1 MTERVVVMGAA
12 GRDFHDYFAALRDD
26 PDRRVVAFTRAPGQN
41 LGETEAGGDDAFPA
55 ALTPDGRGPIPI
67 VPEAALAETVAE
79 RDADTVL
86 FAYSDVAHG
95 DVMHAASRALA
106 AGADFGM
113 LGPDSVQLDVDV
125 PVVAVN
131 AVRTGCGK
139 SAVARAFADEL
150 DARGLD
156 VAVVRE
162 PMPYGDLVEKRVER
176 FADER
181 DLAGLTVE
189 EREEYEDHVAAGH
202 VVYAGVDY
210 RAVFERASDEADV
223 LVWDGGNNELAFARP
238 DYHLVLVDALRP
250 DHGERYHPGE
260 ANLRRADAVLVT
272 KENAAS
278 DDQVETARDS
288 AARLAPADAPVYH
301 SDSVVRA
308 DDPDAIAGRDALVVE
323 DGPTLTHG
331 GTPHGAGYVAAED
344 AGAASIIDPEPHAVG
359 EIADVLA
366 EYDHL
371 DDVLP
376 AMGYSEAQLADL
388 EATIDAADPDVV
400 VAGTPVDL
408 DAVVDVDAPVVRA
421 RYEVAFHDTTPAEL
435 LDAGLGAVLD
445 P

>member
-12 GRDFHDYFAALRDD
+12 GRDFHDYFAELRDD
-26 PDRRVVAFTRAPGQN
+26 PGREVVAFTRAPGQN
-41 LGETEAGGDDAFPA
+41 LGETDAGGYQAFPA
-55 ALTPDGRGPIPI
+55 ELTPDGRGPIPI
-67 VPEAALAETVAE
+67 VPEADLE
-79 RDADTVL
+79 DAIDEHDAGTVL
-86 FAYSDVAHG
+86 FAYSDVAHE
-95 DVMHAASRALA
+95 DVMHAASRALG
-106 AGADFGM
+106 AGADFGL

-125 PVVAVN
+125 SVVAVN

-150 DARGLD
+150 ASRDLD

-176 FADER
+176 FADET
-181 DLAGLTVE
+181 DLDGLTVE
-189 EREEYEDHVAAGH
+189 EREEYADHVAAGH

-210 RAVFERASDEADV
+210 RAVFDRASDEADV
-223 LVWDGGNNELAFARP
+223 VVWDGGNNELAFAVP
-238 DYHLVLVDALRP
+238 DYHVVLVDALRP

-260 ANLRRADAVLVT
+260 TNLRRADAVVVT

-278 DDQVETARDS
+278 DDEVAIATDLAD
-288 AARLAPADAPVYH
+288 RLAPADAPVYH

-331 GTPHGAGYVAAED
+331 GAPHGAGYVAAKD
-344 AGAASIIDPEPHAVG
+344 AGASSLVDPEPHAVG
-359 EIADVLA
+359 EIAAVLE

-371 DDVLP
+371 DRVLP
-376 AMGYSEAQLADL
+376 AMGYSDAQLADL
-388 EATIDAADPDVV
+388 EATIDAADPEVV

-408 DAVVDVDAPVVRA
+408 DAVADIDAPVVRA
-421 RYEVAFHDTTPAEL
+421 RYAIEYHETTPADL
-435 LDAGLGAVLD
+435 LDAGLGDALD
-445 P
+445 S

>member
-1 MTERVVVMGAA
+1 MSERIVVMGAA
-12 GRDFHDYFAALRDD
+12 GRDFHDYVAALRDD

-41 LGETEAGGDDAFPA
+41 FGETDAGGYEAFPA
-55 ALTPDGRGPIPI
+55 ELTPDGRGSIPI
-67 VPEAALAETVAE
+67 VSEADLEDAIAEH
-79 RDADTVL
+79 DAGTVL
-86 FAYSDVAHG
+86 FAYSDVAHE

-150 DARGLD
+150 DARGFD

-162 PMPYGDLVEKRVER
+162 PMPYGDLAEKRVER
-176 FADER
+176 FADAS
-181 DLAGLTVE
+181 DLDGLTVE
-189 EREEYEDHVAAGH
+189 EREEYADHVAAGH
-202 VVYAGVDY
+202 AVYAGVDY
-210 RAVFERASDEADV
+210 RAVFDRASDEADV

-238 DYHLVLVDALRP
+238 DHHLVLVDALRP
-250 DHGERYHPGE
+250 EHGERYHPGE

-278 DDQVETARDS
+278 DAQIEAATDS
-288 AARLAPADAPVYH
+288 AARLAPTDAPIH
-301 SDSVVRA
+301 HADSVVRA

-331 GTPHGAGYVAAED
+331 GTSHGAGYAAARD
-344 AGAASIIDPEPHAVG
+344 AGAASILDPEPHAVG
-359 EIADVLA
+359 QIADVFA
-366 EYDHL
+366 SYDHL
-371 DDVLP
+371 DRVLP

-388 EATIDAADPDVV
+388 EATIDAVDPDVV

-421 RYEVAFHDTTPAEL
+421 RYEIECRDATPASL
-435 LDAGLGAVLD
+435 LDAGLGGALD
-445 P
+445 F

>member
-12 GRDFHDYFAALRDD
+12 GRDFHDYFVALRDD
-26 PDRRVVAFTRAPGQN
+26 PARDVVAFTRAPDQN
-41 LGETEAGGDDAFPA
+41 LGETEAGGYEAFPA
-55 ALTPDGRGPIPI
+55 ALTPDGRGEIPI
-67 VPEAALAETVAE
+67 IPEADLAETVE
-79 RDADTVL
+79 EHDADRVL
-86 FAYSDVAHG
+86 FAYSDVAHE

-113 LGPDSVQLDVDV
+113 LGPDSVQLNVDV

-139 SAVARAFADEL
+139 SAVARTFADEL
-150 DARGLD
+150 DSRGHD

-162 PMPYGDLVEKRVER
+162 PMPYGDLVAKRVER
-176 FADER
+176 FADET
-181 DLAGLTVE
+181 DLEGLTVE

-210 RAVFERASDEADV
+210 RAVFDRASDEADV
-223 LVWDGGNNELAFARP
+223 IVWDGGNNELAFARP
-238 DYHLVLVDALRP
+238 DFHFVLVDALRP

-278 DDQVETARDS
+278 DDEIGTAIDV
-288 AARLAPADAPVYH
+288 ADRLAPDDAPLHH

-308 DDPDAIAGRDALVVE
+308 DDPAAIEGRDALVVE

-359 EIADVLA
+359 GIADVLA
-366 EYDHL
+366 AYDHL
-371 DDVLP
+371 DAVLP
-376 AMGYSEAQLADL
+376 AMGYSDDQLADL

-408 DAVVDVDAPVVRA
+408 DAIVDVDAPVVRA
-421 RYEVAFHDTTPAEL
+421 RYEIEWRDTTPAAL
-435 LDAGLGAVLD
+435 LDAGLGDALD
-445 P
+445 R